1 MHPGAEPSPETFGTP
16 ESLIIL
22 EFLADLDTTHR
33 LLPASPALRAKA
45 RLFMNV
51 VETKLTTTFIPAI
64 LGRTNLDSLL
74 AALTELEGMLP
85 AEGEFVLGEQWS
97 IADAAVVPLFL
108 RMRAMFKA
116 QPPSMQP
123 GEAARGFAALES
135 PRLKRYLEVNLAR
148 ESVTKTWDEVRD
160 GCVVP
165 GTKLTMVL
173 SRRTWSRT
181 S

>member
-1 MHPGAEPSPETFGTP
+1 MVDRSSKVPYLVYGGSPLHEDEAPSPSTTQFP
-16 ESLIIL
+16 ESLVIN
-22 EFLADLDTTHR
+22 EFLADAFPSAG
-33 LLPASPALRAKA
+33 LLPADPVLRAKA

-64 LGRTNLDSLL
+64 LGHTNLDPLL

-116 QPPSMQP
+116 QPPSMQS

-135 PRLKRYLEVNLAR
+135 SRLKRYLEVNLAR
-148 ESVTKTWDEVRD
+148 ESVVKTWDEVRS
-160 GCVVP
+160 G
-165 GTKLTMVL
+165 
-173 SRRTWSRT
+173 
-181 S
+181 